1 MFNNEQTLQINNL
14 GHANIVKTFVIALT
28 LADKAR
34 TLFKDFSYQK
44 LLSLGFELLQY
55 GNILAYA
62 RQALEEFQ
70 SMTPD
75 KATAAKNDIKEQ
87 FDIEDD
93 NFEAQLEG
101 ALELIVK
108 TYVLFTD
115 VLSLTNEWGAYF
127 ATLRKKEQSALAA

>member
-108 TYVLFTD
+108 TYVLFMD
-115 VLSLTNEWGAYF
+115 IVSVTNEWGAYF
-127 ATLRKKEQSALAA
+127 QSLRKKDTALAA